1 MLFRYLLWQE
11 NSMLKPAAL
20 GLGCFSPAEFWST
33 SLKVDGAG
41 VYTLEWFPLLGSSCG
56 SLPEK
61 HMVFFPLQGIR
72 MASLI
77 PPWLSRKGLN
87 SSIGK
92 IMKKRRDCLFSLH
105 FYSRKKRI
113 GLNIF

>member
-1 MLFRYLLWQE
+1 
-11 NSMLKPAAL
+11 MLKPAAL
-20 GLGCFSPAEFWST
+20 VLGCFSPAECWST

-61 HMVFFPLQGIR
+61 HMFFFTLQGIR

-92 IMKKRRDCLFSLH
+92 IMKKRRGCLFSLH
-105 FYSRKKRI
+105 FYSRKKK
-113 GLNIF
+113 NWP